1 MIQITNL
8 TYGYAS
14 QREVFRDLGLSI
26 TEGHTHGLFGCNG
39 VGKTTLLKLI
49 CGLLNPTSGDISIDG
64 YKPHERN
71 VGFLN
76 RIMFLPEEIE
86 LPSISLEL
94 YAQMTAPYY
103 PNFSKEDFTRFC
115 RMMEID
121 PRQPFHKMS
130 MGLRKRAYMAFALS
144 CNTPYLIMDE
154 PTNGLDIPSKAAFRR
169 LVAEVQTEERT
180 IIIST
185 HQVKEIESL
194 IDNVIMLDGKGL
206 ILNATTEELGQRFT
220 FGRPVSGQT
229 PIFTQQTPTGTFA
242 LTENRGEESQPD
254 IELLFNATID
264 HRDQIINL
272 LKK

>member
-8 TYGYAS
+8 TYGYS
-14 QREVFRDLGLSI
+14 SHQEVFRDLGLTI

-49 CGLLNPTSGDISIDG
+49 CGLLNPTSGNISVDG
-64 YKPHERN
+64 YKPHDRK
-71 VGFLN
+71 VGFLSN
-76 RIMFLPEEIE
+76 IMFLSEEIW
-86 LPSISLEL
+86 LPTVSLEC
-94 YAQMTAPYY
+94 YARTTAPYY
-103 PNFSKEDFTRFC
+103 PNFSAGDFKRFC
-115 RMMEID
+115 QIMEID
-121 PRQPFHKMS
+121 PRQSFRKMS
-130 MGLRKRAYMAFALS
+130 MGLRKRAYMAFALA

-169 LVAEVQTEERT
+169 MVAEVQTEERT

-185 HQVKEIESL
+185 HQAKEIESL
-194 IDNVIMLDGKGL
+194 IDNVIMLDEKGL
-206 ILNATTEELGQRFT
+206 ILNSSIEELGQRFT
-220 FGRPVSGQT
+220 FGRPVAGET

-242 LTENRGEESQPD
+242 LMENRGEESQPD